1 MSERSEEEKMIRV
14 LSRLLVGEPGVDAM
28 RIDQEGHRLSV
39 ATIGE
44 VDLEM
49 LRSRI
54 QHALEEIHSDFDA
67 GWTKG
72 THIYDSVVVKRGDE
86 GTLLEKPSCMTAP
99 KLRTWREL
107 PWLEL
112 DPEEDPED
120 WRELAIFAGGCGMFL
135 LLGHLVDST
144 AVLSGWGVRIFF
156 LVAMILGG
164 WDAARDVWRTIGK
177 GQLDIHFLMLAVAIG
192 AACVEAWGEGA
203 LLLFLFSLSGAIEGY
218 AHDRTRREISA
229 LFRAAPK
236 TALRILE
243 NGEKEEEEEI
253 PVERVEAGMLLRLRP
268 GDTIPVD
275 GDVVSGKTAV
285 DESNLTGESRPISK
299 TKGSPV
305 YSGTANSWGAIDIRA
320 TRPVQESSLQKIIHL
335 IREAQRMKAPAQRFT
350 DKFGTG
356 YTWLILIGTA
366 GLFLFWWQVFD
377 LPAFYQGENGEPS
390 AFYRAMTVLVVA
402 SPCALVLSIPSAI
415 LASIAWGARHGV
427 LFRGGAAVEKLAE
440 VDSVAMDKTGTL
452 TYGNLRVEDIR
463 SLPPGKEAEVAE
475 LAYSIERHSEHPIA
489 RAIVAYGKEQGL
501 RVREVEDFQSLTGRG
516 VRARAGESQI
526 VIGRRDL
533 MARGPLAELISEVP
547 EPPPAFTEIWIIHGQ
562 LLGRILMKDQ
572 VRSESRQVIERLK
585 SLGIQ
590 TLMLTGDRKSVA
602 TLIGQEVGLEKDEIR
617 DGLHP
622 EDKVEIIREMTRAGR
637 RVAMVGDGVNDAPS
651 LAAAYVSV
659 GMGARGTDA
668 ALEQCEVVLMKDRID
683 NFLNA
688 YELSRRARVIIRQNL
703 AIALG
708 TVIVMVTAS
717 ILGWIPLS
725 AGVLAHEGST
735 VIVCLNSLRL
745 LFVQVD

>member
-1 MSERSEEEKMIRV
+1 MTDHSTEDKIIAA
-14 LSRLLVGEPGVDAM
+14 LSRFMTGEPGLDAV
-28 RIDQEGHRLSV
+28 RVNLEGRQLSV

-44 VDLEM
+44 VDLD
-49 LRSRI
+49 LLHGRL
-54 QHALEEIHSDFDA
+54 QHALEEIDSDFDA
-67 GWTKG
+67 GKSG
-72 THIYDSVVVKRGDE
+72 GSQVHESVIVNRSGE

-112 DPEEDPED
+112 DPGEEEDD
-120 WRELAIFAGGCGMFL
+120 WRELAIFAAGCGIFL
-135 LLGHLVDST
+135 LLGQLVDSA

-156 LVAMILGG
+156 LVAMIFGG
-164 WDAARDVWRTIGK
+164 WDAARDVWKTIRK
-177 GQLDIHFLMLAVAIG
+177 GVLDIHFLMLAVAIG
-192 AACVEAWGEGA
+192 AACVDAWGEGA
-203 LLLFLFSLSGAIEGY
+203 LLLFLFSLSGAIEAY
-218 AHDRTRREISA
+218 AHARTRREIQA

-236 TALRILE
+236 TALRIRE
-243 NGEKEEEEEI
+243 NGEEEEI
-253 PVERVEAGMLLRLRP
+253 PVEKVEAGMHLRILP

-275 GDVVSGKTAV
+275 GDVIEGKTAI

-299 TKGSPV
+299 SKGAAV
-305 YSGTANSWGAIDIRA
+305 FSGTANLWGAVDICA
-320 TRPVQESSLQKIIHL
+320 SRPVQESSLQKIIRL
-335 IREAQRMKAPAQRFT
+335 IREAQRLKAPAQRFT

-356 YTWLILIGTA
+356 YTWCILLATF
-366 GLFLFWWQVFD
+366 GLFLLWWTVFD
-377 LPAFYQGENGEPS
+377 LPAFFEGEDGTHS

-440 VDSVAMDKTGTL
+440 VDTIALDKTGTL
-452 TYGNLRVEDIR
+452 TYGDLQVEDIR
-463 SLPPGKEAEVAE
+463 SLPPGKETEVAE

-489 RAIVAYGKEQGL
+489 RAIVAYGKEKGL
-501 RVREVEDFQSLTGRG
+501 GIREVEDFQSLSGQG
-516 VRARAGESQI
+516 VRARRGDSHI

-533 MARGPLAELISEVP
+533 MARGRLKDLIGEVP
-547 EPPPAFTEIWIIHGQ
+547 DPPPAFTEIWIIHGQ
-562 LLGRILMKDQ
+562 LLGRILMRDR
-572 VRSESRQVIERLK
+572 VRTESRPVIERLK
-585 SLGIQ
+585 SFGMQ
-590 TLMLTGDRKSVA
+590 TLMLTGDREAVA
-602 TLIGQEVGLEKDEIR
+602 ESIGQEVGLDKDEIR
-617 DGLHP
+617 ANLRP
-622 EDKVEIIREMTRAGR
+622 EDKVNIIREMTRSGN

-651 LAAAYVSV
+651 LAAAYVSI

-688 YELSRRARVIIRQNL
+688 YELSRQAKVIIRQNL

-708 TVIVMVTAS
+708 TVVVMVTAS

-735 VIVCLNSLRL
+735 VIVCVNSLRL
-745 LFVQVD
+745 LFVRPAST

>member
-1 MSERSEEEKMIRV
+1 MTEPSSEEKVIRA
-14 LSRLLVGEPGVDAM
+14 LSRFLAGEPGVDAL
-28 RIDQEGHRLSV
+28 RVNLEGHQLSV

-44 VDLEM
+44 VDLDS
-49 LRSRI
+49 LHARI
-54 QHALEEIHSDFDA
+54 QQALDQIHSDFDA
-67 GWTKG
+67 GQSKG
-72 THIYDSVVVKRGDE
+72 THIYDSVIVRRE
-86 GTLLEKPSCMTAP
+86 QESTLLEKPSCMTAP

-107 PWLEL
+107 PWLEV
-112 DPEEDPED
+112 DPEEEEED
-120 WRELAIFAGGCGMFL
+120 WRELAILAAGCGIFL
-135 LLGHLVDST
+135 LIGHVVDSA

-156 LVAMILGG
+156 LIAMIFGG
-164 WDAARDVWRTIGK
+164 WDAARDVWKTIGK
-177 GQLDIHFLMLAVAIG
+177 GNLDIHFLMLAVAIG
-192 AACVEAWGEGA
+192 AACVDAWGEGA

-218 AHDRTRREISA
+218 AHDRTRREINA

-236 TALRILE
+236 TAVRI
-243 NGEKEEEEEI
+243 GEKGEEEEI
-253 PVERVEAGMLLRLRP
+253 PVEEVVAGMQLRIRP

-275 GDVVSGKTAV
+275 GDVIRGKTAI

-299 TKGSPV
+299 EMGAAV
-305 YSGTANSWGAIDIRA
+305 YSGTANLWGAIDICA
-320 TRPVQESSLQKIIHL
+320 TRPVQESSLQKIIRL
-335 IREAQRMKAPAQRFT
+335 IREAQRLKAPAQRFT

-356 YTWLILIGTA
+356 YTWTILLATT
-366 GLFLFWWQVFD
+366 GLFFIWWLVFD
-377 LPAFYQGENGEPS
+377 LPAFYSGGSGEFS

-440 VDSVAMDKTGTL
+440 VDSVALDKTGTL
-452 TYGNLRVEDIR
+452 THGDLQVEDIR

-489 RAIVAYGKEQGL
+489 RAIVAYGKANGL
-501 RVREVEDFQSLTGRG
+501 PVREVEDFQALSGSG
-516 VRARAGESQI
+516 VRARAGDSHI

-533 MARGPLAELISEVP
+533 MARGPLADLIRDVP
-547 EPPPAFTEIWIIHGQ
+547 EPPPAFTEIWIIHDQ
-562 LLGRILMKDQ
+562 LIGRILMKDK
-572 VRSESRQVIERLK
+572 VRRESRPVIERLK
-585 SLGIQ
+585 SLGIE
-590 TLMLTGDRKSVA
+590 TRMLTGDRESVA
-602 TLIGQEVGLEKDEIR
+602 FSIGREVGLEKDEIR
-617 DGLHP
+617 AGLHP
-622 EDKVEIIREMTRAGR
+622 EDKVEIIREMTRQGR
-637 RVAMVGDGVNDAPS
+637 RVAMIGDGVNDAPS

-668 ALEQCEVVLMKDRID
+668 ALEQCEVVLMKDRIE

-703 AIALG
+703 TIALG

-735 VIVCLNSLRL
+735 VIVCINSLRL
-745 LFVQVD
+745 LFVRPAY